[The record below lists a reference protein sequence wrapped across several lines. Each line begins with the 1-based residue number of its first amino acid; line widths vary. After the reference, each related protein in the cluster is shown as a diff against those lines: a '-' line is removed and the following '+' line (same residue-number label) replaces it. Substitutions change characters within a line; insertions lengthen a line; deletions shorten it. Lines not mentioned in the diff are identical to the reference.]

1 MVQLGL
7 HRVQINVVVSSA
19 EPVHVIFKVNQ
30 SKDGLSRV
38 CVCVCELRAY
48 LHLYLPGRVRC
59 LNLDTFT
66 WQVNRYG
73 IV

>member
-30 SKDGLSRV
+30 SLDGVQLTRSQYA
-38 CVCVCELRAY
+38 CSPAETSS
-48 LHLYLPGRVRC
+48 GFG
-59 LNLDTFT
+59 DF
-66 WQVNRYG
+66 
-73 IV
+73 